1 MIVKVQ
7 LSMATSHENQRVLVY
22 NKNKSVWYEG
32 DASKKLIKQMGGRFK
47 MFFKAKME
55 KDKSITL
62 IKPAKSQ
69 DW

>member
-7 LSMATSHENQRVLVY
+7 ISLASSNPVQQVLVY
-22 NKNKSVWYEG
+22 NKNKSIWYEG

-55 KDKSITL
+55 KDNSITL
-62 IKPAKSQ
+62 IKPAKQQ